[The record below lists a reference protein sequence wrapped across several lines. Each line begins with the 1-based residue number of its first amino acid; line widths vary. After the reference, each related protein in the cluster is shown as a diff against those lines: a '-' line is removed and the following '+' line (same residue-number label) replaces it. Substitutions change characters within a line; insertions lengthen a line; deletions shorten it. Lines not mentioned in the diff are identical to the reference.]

1 MSPLTVRSHYRAQY
15 LNRIEKS
22 LQYIERNLSGQLD
35 LEIVARESS
44 FSPFHFHRLFSAL
57 LNESPQEYI
66 NRQRLERAANLLV
79 KSPSLSMTEV
89 ACQTGFSTSSNF
101 ARSFKKHFGCTA
113 SDYARR
119 HRKSNQPYSWISLE
133 APVPP
138 SPVFKLPEVFIRTM
152 PALHLAYF
160 NSKRGYETSGVKEAW
175 LNLFNW
181 ASSRKIDFHEQKLIA
196 ISFDDPEITPPAK
209 CRYLACLTIP
219 VEIRT
224 DSRANLMDIQETLCA
239 VCRLSCDVQEF
250 PLAYRALYRD
260 WLPDSGFMLAD
271 LPPYEIVYNAPDVD
285 PNSKYVFDLC
295 IPVEP
300 L

>member
-1 MSPLTVRSHYRAQY
+1 MPPLTVPSHHRARY
-15 LNRIEKS
+15 LSRIEKS
-22 LQYIERNLSGQLD
+22 LQYIERNLSGKLD
-35 LEIVARESS
+35 LEVLARESS

-57 LNESPQEYI
+57 VNESPLEYI

-89 ACQTGFSTSSNF
+89 ALQTGFSTPSNF
-101 ARSFKKHFGCTA
+101 ARSFKKHFGCSA

-119 HRKSNQPYSWISLE
+119 NRKPDQPYSWISLE
-133 APVPP
+133 APAPP
-138 SPVFKLPEVFIRTM
+138 SSKFELPEVSILTM

-160 NSKRGYETSGVKEAW
+160 NSKHGYETRAVKEAW
-175 LNLFNW
+175 LTLFNW
-181 ASSRKIDFHEQKLIA
+181 ASSRKIDIHSQKLIA

-219 VEIRT
+219 LEIQT
-224 DSRANLMDIQETLCA
+224 DSRANLMNIRESLCA

-250 PLAYRALYRD
+250 PLAYKALYRD

-271 LPPYEIVYNAPDVD
+271 LPPYEIVYNAPDID
-285 PNSKYVFDLC
+285 PTSKYVFDLC
-295 IPVEP
+295 IPVES